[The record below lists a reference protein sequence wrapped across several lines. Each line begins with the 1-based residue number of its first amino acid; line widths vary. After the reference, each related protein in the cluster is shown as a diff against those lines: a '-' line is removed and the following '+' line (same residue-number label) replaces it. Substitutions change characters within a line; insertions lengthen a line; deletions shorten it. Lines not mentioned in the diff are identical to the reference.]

1 MTHETSVDELLR
13 LLQIE
18 KGMRL
23 AAEEKSE
30 EEKAMRLAAEEK
42 ARRTEFI
49 ENLQSIWDLDKLI
62 QEIDLADFK
71 PSELQE
77 QAGSGTGPFINCN
90 DSKATS
96 VSGGTIYMSKFHRK
110 QVHGTDDAMKVTLLD
125 IPMDRLLEPLRKI
138 CSDVHIEAD
147 AFIRDE
153 IDIVNKIRGALEWL
167 MVHNPNA
174 MSESIVQKM
183 FVLYTDGLLKKLR
196 LVDFK
201 VHNING
207 ITLQA
212 SILMKKCDGQVA
224 LTLSG
229 KSDVSISFDSSSSE
243 ADDSISSNLSVSEKS
258 ILHPKSVTVEM
269 KYQSLD
275 GSDSKVG
282 SCTSQQLAQIF
293 AISKMRNISD
303 GPIVRSILTNFFKIR
318 LAVGIPEGAV
328 ISYMISTLSSDPLYL
343 IGGIVL
349 MLSESLEDILKH
361 PSDLLQEISDEEDDM
376 NEQDLDDDELDV
388 NSTENHL
395 HVKSLNEAFTKLS
408 SSEGGGYE
416 TFDNLSS
423 SRAGGDRGTSR
434 GPLKQL
440 DTNILCMGD
449 DDDDPVIE
457 LNKRRQLLLKK
468 WEAARLGTEYL
479 CAEALQ
485 SL

>member
-212 SILMKKCDGQVA
+212 SILMKKCDGRHC
-224 LTLSG
+224 
-229 KSDVSISFDSSSSE
+229 
-243 ADDSISSNLSVSEKS
+243 SN
-258 ILHPKSVTVEM
+258 
-269 KYQSLD
+269 
-275 GSDSKVG
+275 
-282 SCTSQQLAQIF
+282 
-293 AISKMRNISD
+293 
-303 GPIVRSILTNFFKIR
+303 
-318 LAVGIPEGAV
+318 
-328 ISYMISTLSSDPLYL
+328 
-343 IGGIVL
+343 
-349 MLSESLEDILKH
+349 
-361 PSDLLQEISDEEDDM
+361 
-376 NEQDLDDDELDV
+376 
-388 NSTENHL
+388 
-395 HVKSLNEAFTKLS
+395 VK
-408 SSEGGGYE
+408 
-416 TFDNLSS
+416 
-423 SRAGGDRGTSR
+423 
-434 GPLKQL
+434 
-440 DTNILCMGD
+440 
-449 DDDDPVIE
+449 
-457 LNKRRQLLLKK
+457 
-468 WEAARLGTEYL
+468 
-479 CAEALQ
+479 
-485 SL
+485 